1 MATESKST
9 SKATTKAAPKR
20 TTKAAAKDDT
30 ASSKDGS
37 GDAKQTD
44 TTTKS
49 TAAKNTGKNGYVV
62 EELDNGLVSVAP
74 TDSADFGELAG
85 KLISS
90 ADSPEEVETRSMPRR
105 FVVPADLAKKAG
117 VL

>member
-9 SKATTKAAPKR
+9 SKEQTKAAPKR
-20 TTKAAAKDDT
+20 TTKAAAKDGT
-30 ASSKDGS
+30 ASSKADS

-49 TAAKNTGKNGYVV
+49 EAAKDTGKNGYVV
-62 EELDNGLVSVAP
+62 EELDNGFVSVYP
-74 TDSADFGELAG
+74 TDSADFAELAG

-90 ADSPEEVETRSMPRR
+90 ADTPEEVQTRSMPRR
-105 FVVPADLAKKAG
+105 FVVSADLAKKSG
-117 VL
+117 VF